1 MNLEV
6 KNLIIDY
13 SDKGDNMSRIELI
26 REIETDYKLYKE
38 NGGELGIIAFTVEWL
53 KHHKKAIKEGIKND

>member
-1 MNLEV
+1 
-6 KNLIIDY
+6 
-13 SDKGDNMSRIELI
+13 MSRIELI

-53 KHHKKAIKEGIKND
+53 KHHEKAIKEGIKND